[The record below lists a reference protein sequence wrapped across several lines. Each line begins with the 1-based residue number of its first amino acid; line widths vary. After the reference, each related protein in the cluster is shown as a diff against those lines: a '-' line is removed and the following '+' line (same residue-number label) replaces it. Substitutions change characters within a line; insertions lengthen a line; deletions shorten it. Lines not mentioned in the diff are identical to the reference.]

1 MVPSTTER
9 ATRFLRPGKQAW
21 ESVYILEYGD
31 KGGGGRRALEGLDSL
46 KQLLEAPA
54 GPRLVLPLR
63 GEAG

>member
-31 KGGGGRRALEGLDSL
+31 KGRGRRALEELDSL
-46 KQLLEAPA
+46 KQLLKAPA
-54 GPRLVLPLR
+54 GPRLVLPLH